1 MNGKER
7 ISVRPGKIAG
17 IFLQIYQ
24 AFAFIIRFFK
34 EVFIPPFHFKE
45 FIRQCYNVGYKSLPL
60 ISITGFI
67 TGLVFT
73 KQSRPS
79 LSDFGATSWLPSL
92 VAIAIVRALAPL
104 VTALICA
111 GKVGSNIGAELGSM
125 KVTEQI
131 DAMEVSAVDPYKYLV
146 VTRVMATTFM
156 LSLLMFYTAFVGLLG
171 SFLDIHAN
179 EQTSFISFFENAF
192 ASINFLD
199 YWASIVK
206 ALVYGFTIG
215 IVASYKGF
223 KASNGTTGVGHAAN
237 SAVVTSMF
245 LIFIEEVL
253 IVQIT
258 NFLRAGT

>member
-1 MNGKER
+1 MNGKEKV
-7 ISVRPGKIAG
+7 SHRPGKIAQF
-17 IFLQIYQ
+17 FLLIYH
-24 AFAFIIRFFK
+24 AFAFIARFFK
-34 EVFIPPFHFKE
+34 EVFVPPFHFRE
-45 FIRQCYNVGYKSLPL
+45 FIRQCYNIGFRSLGL
-60 ISITGFI
+60 ISVTGFI

-92 VAIAIVRALAPL
+92 VAIAIIRALAPL

-111 GKVGSNIGAELGSM
+111 GRVGSNIGAEIGSM

-146 VTRVMATTFM
+146 VTRVAATTLM
-156 LSLLMFYTAFVGLLG
+156 LPLLMFYTAFVGLIG
-171 SFLDIHAN
+171 SYLDVHAN
-179 EQTSFISFFENAF
+179 EQTSFISFFQDAF
-192 ASINFLD
+192 SSINFLD

-215 IVASYKGF
+215 IVGSYKGF
-223 KASNGTTGVGHAAN
+223 HTSNGTTGVGQAAN

-245 LIFIEEVL
+245 LIFIEEVI
-253 IVQIT
+253 IVQIS
-258 NFLRAGT
+258 NFIRG

>member
-1 MNGKER
+1 MNGKEKLNYK
-7 ISVRPGKIAG
+7 PGKIAQ
-17 IFLQIYQ
+17 FFVLIYQ
-24 AFAFIIRFFK
+24 AFAFVIRFFK
-34 EVFIPPFHFKE
+34 ELFVPPFHFRE
-45 FIRQCYNVGYKSLPL
+45 FIRQCYNVGYKSLAL

-79 LSDFGATSWLPSL
+79 LADFGATSWLPSL
-92 VAIAIVRALAPL
+92 VAIAIIRALAPL

-146 VTRVMATTFM
+146 VTRVAATTIM
-156 LSLLMFYTAFVGLLG
+156 LPMLMFYTAFVGLIG

-179 EQTSFISFFENAF
+179 EQTSFISFFHDAF
-192 ASINFLD
+192 SSINFLD
-199 YWASIVK
+199 FWASIVK
-206 ALVYGFTIG
+206 AIVYGFTIG
-215 IVASYKGF
+215 IVGSYKGF
-223 KASNGTTGVGHAAN
+223 NASNGTTGVGHAAN

-245 LIFIEEVL
+245 LIFIEEII
-253 IVQIT
+253 IVQIS
-258 NFLRAGT
+258 NFIRGM